1 MRVKLLKIHQRYCLK
16 KLVLNSICFGR
27 GRLLGFFLRHVL
39 KCFTSFQILPGI
51 QNEDGR
57 IRNLAVKALGLC
69 CVISKDLVMQ
79 YLPLFMQVMK

>member
-1 MRVKLLKIHQRYCLK
+1 M
-16 KLVLNSICFGR
+16 
-27 GRLLGFFLRHVL
+27 
-39 KCFTSFQILPGI
+39 FTSFQILPGI

>member
-16 KLVLNSICFGR
+16 KLAFWKGLPFRV
-27 GRLLGFFLRHVL
+27 FFLKTCL
-39 KCFTSFQILPGI
+39 KMFTSFQILPGI